1 MGGILAQTL
10 RTCQTKLKPPCQ
22 QCHPSSAL
30 GIPLPLNS
38 IKEAPLHP
46 ERKSVRWS
54 GATSDLGMKQVMP

>member
-1 MGGILAQTL
+1 MPPLL
-10 RTCQTKLKPPCQ
+10 RPRDPT
-22 QCHPSSAL
+22 
-30 GIPLPLNS
+30 PLNS